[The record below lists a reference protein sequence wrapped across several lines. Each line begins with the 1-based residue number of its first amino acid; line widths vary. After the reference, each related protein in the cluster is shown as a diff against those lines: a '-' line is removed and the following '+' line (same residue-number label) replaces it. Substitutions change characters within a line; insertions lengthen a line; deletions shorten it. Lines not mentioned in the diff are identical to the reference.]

1 LPPETLKLFNFYL
14 KNKTIINLLNYKI
27 MRKIFLFLFAAVLS
41 IGTAMAQTTH
51 DVYAEG
57 VTVEEAQWSINL
69 YGSWNDQAVTVM
81 LWQDNTQGFGTYA
94 ANEETGYDATI
105 GVKELTPTTTGS
117 YLDMGDGTFTFSA
130 TMTDG
135 TDIYE
140 VTLKGAIGASSTPET
155 GEMEAKDEVYF
166 TLQDGEWTIDAMAD
180 DYSWMLA
187 LAVTLDDMTGE
198 YTATGEYTYYTDIEN
213 DETATEE
220 VSGTGLLYFDDFSGC
235 QVFRGTLTTE
245 SGEIYPT
252 LYASSLT
259 LMTNELMTGASW
271 VGDLAGVDYYEV
283 LMMAADYSWELDL
296 HARNCTGA
304 NGTYTID
311 VVNEEEGAYSTF
323 MGSTIVTG
331 ELNIDGGMYDA
342 YVYTKDAEGNDA
354 MYINATGL
362 KLASVETVIN
372 IDDATVI
379 EDLSQYGSSWSMKG
393 EVEIEGT
400 TYPVTVEISDEVD
413 LTVPSAIVSLSVTV
427 EEFGYADGE
436 ATLTIGAGKMA
447 VAGTLENEY
456 AGVKFVFD
464 ISGDLPAC
472 PNIRLQAGNNAALLA
487 AVDGKQVNVT
497 VGRNFE
503 AGDGF
508 YTLCVPFDMPAS
520 VIGKAYQ
527 IASIK
532 AYGAG
537 AGVDVNFTE
546 VTTILAGQPYLIE
559 PAADTY
565 GFTVNNVE
573 IDNSTPAAV
582 TVSGEGVSITM
593 QGKYS
598 RDAKTNGLYWVGNDG
613 YLYNDDVWPTAL
625 CAYFNIST
633 PSGIAP
639 RMRVVAGENET
650 TGVEDI
656 FSTDA
661 PVKAIVNGQLVI
673 IRGGEMFNVQGQLVK

>member
-1 LPPETLKLFNFYL
+1 
-14 KNKTIINLLNYKI
+14 

-41 IGTAMAQTTH
+41 ITTAMAQTTH
-51 DVYAEG
+51 GFYAEG
-57 VTVEEAQWSINL
+57 VTVSEAGWSINL
-69 YGSWNDQAVTVM
+69 SGSWNEQSFTVM

-94 ANEETGYDATI
+94 ANAETGYSAQLGT
-105 GVKELTPTTTGS
+105 KELTPTAEGYYT
-117 YLDMGDGTFTFSA
+117 DMMDGTFTFSG

-155 GEMEAKDEVYF
+155 NELEAKSEVYF
-166 TLQDGEWTIDAMAD
+166 TLQDGEWTIEATAD

-235 QVFRGTLTTE
+235 QVFSGTLTTE

-259 LMTNELMTGASW
+259 LMTNELMTGASR
-271 VGDLAGVDYYEV
+271 VGDFAGVDYYEV

-311 VVNEEEGAYSTF
+311 VVNEEEDAYSTF
-323 MGSTIVTG
+323 MGTSIVTG
-331 ELNIDGGMYDA
+331 ELTIDGGMYDA

-393 EVEIEGT
+393 EVELEGT
-400 TYPVTVEISDEVD
+400 TYPVTVEIFDEVD
-413 LTVPSAIVSLSVTV
+413 LAVPSATVYLSVTV
-427 EEFGYADGE
+427 EEFGFADGE
-436 ATLTIGAGKMA
+436 ATLTISNGTMA
-447 VAGTLENEY
+447 VEGELENAY

-472 PNIRLQAGNNAALLA
+472 PNIRLQAGSNAGILEVA
-487 AVDGKQVNVT
+487 DGKQVNVT
-497 VGRNFE
+497 VARNFT
-503 AGDGF
+503 ANDGY

-527 IASIK
+527 ISEVL
-532 AYGAG
+532 GNLEAG
-537 AGVDVNFTE
+537 LDVNFEE

-559 PAADTY
+559 PSADLN
-565 GFTVNNVE
+565 GFTVENVT

-582 TVSGEGVSITM
+582 TVSGAGVSVTM

-639 RMRVVAGENET
+639 RMRVTTSENAA
-650 TGVEDI
+650 TGVDNI
-656 FSTDA
+656 NAGATA
-661 PVKAIVNGQLVI
+661 TKAIVNGQLI
-673 IRGGEMFNVQGQLVK
+673 ITVDGVNYNVQGVRF

>member
-1 LPPETLKLFNFYL
+1 
-14 KNKTIINLLNYKI
+14 

-51 DVYAEG
+51 DFYAEG
-57 VTVEEAQWSINL
+57 VTVSEGGWSINL
-69 YGSWNDQAVTVM
+69 SGSWNEQSFTVM

-94 ANEETGYDATI
+94 ANAETGYSAQLGT
-105 GVKELTPTTTGS
+105 KELTPTAEGYYT
-117 YLDMGDGTFTFSA
+117 DMMNGTFMFSG

-140 VTLKGAIGASSTPET
+140 VTLKGAIGASSEPET
-155 GEMEAKDEVYF
+155 NELEAKSEVYF
-166 TLQDGEWTIDAMAD
+166 TLQDGEWTIEAMAD

-213 DETATEE
+213 EETATEE

-271 VGDLAGVDYYEV
+271 VGDYAGGVDYYEV

-296 HARNCTGA
+296 HVSGTGA
-304 NGTYTID
+304 NGEYTVD
-311 VVNEEEGAYSTF
+311 VVDEAEGAYSTF

-331 ELNIDGGMYDA
+331 ELIIEDGMYDA
-342 YVYTKDAEGNDA
+342 YVYTKDSEGNDA
-354 MYINATGL
+354 MYINATGM
-362 KLASVETVIN
+362 KLASVATEIN

-393 EVEIEGT
+393 EVELEGT
-400 TYPVTVEISDEVD
+400 TYPVNVEIADEVD
-413 LTVPSAIVSLSVTV
+413 LTVPSAEVYLSVTV
-427 EEFGYADGE
+427 EEFGFVDGN
-436 ATLTIGAGKMA
+436 ATLTINGNTMA
-447 VAGTLENEY
+447 VEGELENAY
-456 AGVKFVFD
+456 AGVKFVFN
-464 ISGDLPAC
+464 ISGTLPTCA
-472 PNIRLQAGNNAALLA
+472 NIRLQTGSNAGILA
-487 AVDGKQVNVT
+487 AADGKQVNVT
-497 VGRNFE
+497 VARNFT
-503 AGDGF
+503 ANDGY

-527 IASIK
+527 ISEVLGNSA
-532 AYGAG
+532 AELT
-537 AGVDVNFTE
+537 VNFTE
-546 VTTILAGQPYLIE
+546 VTTILAGQPYLVE
-559 PAADTY
+559 PSADLN
-565 GFTVNNVE
+565 GFTVEGVT
-573 IDNSTPAAV
+573 IDNSTPVAV
-582 TVSGEGVSITM
+582 TVSGAGVSITM

-598 RDAKTNGLYWVGNDG
+598 RDAKLNGLYWVGNNG

-625 CAYFNIST
+625 CAYFDIST

-639 RMRVVAGENET
+639 RMRVATRENTT
-650 TGVEDI
+650 TGVDNI
-656 FSTDA
+656 NAGATA
-661 PVKAIVNGQLVI
+661 TKAIVNGQLI
-673 IRGGEMFNVQGQLVK
+673 ITVDGVNYNVQGIKL